1 MRKNRIDIRL
11 SDEDLKVLNQLI
23 KKTSKNK
30 TEIFM
35 FAIRFLLLNI
45 ERFEEYEYKTRSI
58 R

>member
-11 SDEDLKVLNQLI
+11 SNEDLSVLNELI

-35 FAIRFLLLNI
+35 IAIRFLLSNI
-45 ERFEEYEYKTRSI
+45 ERVNDYE
-58 R
+58 

>member
-11 SDEDLKVLNQLI
+11 SDEDLIILNELI

-35 FAIRFLLLNI
+35 IAIRFLLLNL
-45 ERFEEYEYKTRSI
+45 ERINDYE
-58 R
+58 

>member
-11 SDEDLKVLNQLI
+11 SNEDLSVLNELI

-35 FAIRFLLLNI
+35 IAIRFLLSNI
-45 ERFEEYEYKTRSI
+45 EKG
-58 R
+58 